1 MTVATILL
9 SDGSA
14 INCQCGDADRHII
27 DAATTEDGKFHLLTK
42 SGWRE
47 CRCIGEPYRSRVVST
62 FQARNGRR

>member
-1 MTVATILL
+1 MTVAGILL

-14 INCQCGDADRHII
+14 INCLCGDDGHII

-47 CRCIGEPYRSRVVST
+47 CRCIGEPYRSRVVAM
-62 FQARNGRR
+62 FQSRNGRR